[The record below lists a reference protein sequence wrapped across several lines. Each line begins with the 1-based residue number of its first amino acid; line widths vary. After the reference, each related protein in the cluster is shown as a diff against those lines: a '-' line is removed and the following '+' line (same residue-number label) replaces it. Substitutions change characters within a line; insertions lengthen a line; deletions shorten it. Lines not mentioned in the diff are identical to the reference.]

1 MKAHNFLL
9 TTVLLAACAKDED
22 RSDSGDVTTDSGDT
36 TTDTGIAPELSTFYM
51 DEDGDGY
58 GTEESTEATEAPE
71 GYAAEGGDCNDTD
84 AMIHPGMTE
93 ACDGI
98 DNDCDG
104 TPDQDIDPNWPNTP
118 DLWETIDYPFSDFPF
133 TEVVMLEYSRAHDS
147 LWAVLAERDDV
158 DFQYALYEYKDG
170 TWSFDQILIYGPN
183 PTGPYKPTEFHIDPN
198 GQMYLLGAN
207 RNEDGTRTLFFRM
220 RDFNE
225 DFWTEFEMEYL
236 GTEERSAEATRLVS
250 RLNESGEH
258 QILITGRTVSV
269 ETGIQSTGVWELD
282 STGLTQTDDHVITD
296 AADRDHYDG
305 GLAVG
310 PDGLATYVASYEDV
324 DDLYVAYVRQEQN
337 DGSYTTLSEVHL
349 TGEVETYEHFSGLTI
364 DSNGR
369 FFTNYSRWN
378 LDRTKP
384 AVFGIYTGLGTD
396 SSTYALIDI
405 LDSSESDDN
414 VYIRPTITA
423 HPRGTIFSE
432 AYTRTPDDGSWD
444 TDPSRTRHLFA
455 GDENGF
461 EQIAEDTTYKFGA
474 EAMLIDSAG
483 KLWRASTTGL
493 HVLSCWAGQ

>member
-1 MKAHNFLL
+1 MKTHSFLL

-22 RSDSGDVTTDSGDT
+22 SSDSGDVTTDSGDT

-71 GYAAEGGDCNDTD
+71 GYAAEGGDCNDAD
-84 AMIHPGMTE
+84 AMINPGMTE

-133 TEVVMLEYSRAHDS
+133 TEVVMLEYSQAHDS
-147 LWAVLAERDDV
+147 LWAVLAESGAIDY
-158 DFQYALYEYKDG
+158 QYALYEYKDG
-170 TWSFDQILIYGPN
+170 AWAFDQILTSGGDYV
-183 PTGPYKPTEFHIDPN
+183 YEFHIDPN
-198 GQMYLLGAN
+198 GQMYLLGWGH
-207 RNEDGTRTLFFRM
+207 NEAGEWAQFFRM

-225 DFWTEFEMEYL
+225 AYWTEFDMEYL
-236 GTEERSAEATRLVS
+236 GTEERSAQATRLVS

-269 ETGIQSTGVWELD
+269 ETGIQSTGVWELGP
-282 STGLTQTDDHVITD
+282 TGLTQTDDHVITD
-296 AADRDHYDG
+296 AADRDHSDG

-324 DDLYVAYVRQEQN
+324 DDLYVAYVRQEQS
-337 DGSYTTLSEVHL
+337 DGSYSTLSEVHL
-349 TGEVETYEHFSGLTI
+349 TGEVETYERFSGLTI
-364 DSNGR
+364 VSNGR
-369 FFTNYSRWN
+369 FFTNYSRWD

-384 AVFGIYTGLGTD
+384 SVFGIYTGLGTD
-396 SSTYALIDI
+396 SSTYKLIDI
-405 LDSSESDDN
+405 LDSSETDDKT
-414 VYIRPTITA
+414 YGRSMITA

-432 AYTRTPDDGSWD
+432 AYIETPDDGSWN
-444 TDPSRTRHLFA
+444 TDPSRTRFLFA